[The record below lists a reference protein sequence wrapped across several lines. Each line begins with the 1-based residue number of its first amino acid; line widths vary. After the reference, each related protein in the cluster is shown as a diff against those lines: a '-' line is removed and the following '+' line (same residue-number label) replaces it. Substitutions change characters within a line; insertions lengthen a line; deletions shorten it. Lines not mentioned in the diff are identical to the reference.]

1 MLEELAILKSPASEL
16 KNVEKNMEQ
25 TVQAFTSCY
34 LGLGMCNYVPYVELT
49 FLVDVVDGP

>member
-1 MLEELAILKSPASEL
+1 
-16 KNVEKNMEQ
+16 MEQ
-25 TVQAFTSCY
+25 TVQAFKSCY